1 MTKTLLRSTALAVV
15 LGFAGPAVVLAETPS
30 TQAAAQSASTVKDVD
45 HQRAE
50 EIIGTDVVG
59 SNGDVI
65 GDITDL
71 VIGPDGNVT
80 HAIIAVGGVL
90 GIGETDVVVPY
101 ERAKPTSQDGM
112 VRVSISED
120 ELKAMP
126 RFDYGKTD
134 DTAGIDA
141 YREKAE
147 TNMTAWQTRVDELS
161 SDAKSTTKEA
171 SAEAKQAL
179 DSAWVDVKSAWS
191 ELQSATADGWQEAKA
206 NFEEAMD
213 RLDRAWTELT
223 SEA

>member
-15 LGFAGPAVVLAETPS
+15 LGFAGPAVVLADTPA
-30 TQAAAQSASTVKDVD
+30 TQAANSVSTTVKDVD

-59 SNGDVI
+59 ANGDVI

-71 VIGPDGNVT
+71 VIGPDGKVT
-80 HAIIAVGGVL
+80 HAIISVGGVL

-101 ERAKPTSQDGM
+101 DRAKPTSDNGK

-134 DTAGIDA
+134 DTASIDA

-147 TNMTAWQTRVDELS
+147 TNMAAWQNRVDELG
-161 SDAKSTTKEA
+161 SDAKATTKDV

-179 DSAWVDVKSAWS
+179 DSAWVDVKSAWND
-191 ELQSATADGWQEAKA
+191 LQSATADGWQQAKA

-213 RLDRAWTELT
+213 RLDRAWSELT